1 MTPRTVYPNDGGLI
15 IISPI
20 RICTEFAM
28 TLGEYGENDG
38 EDNGELICRE
48 NISRHKPFGNTCFY
62 LRGQATPS
70 RSPSGVVQGQ
80 YVGVLTTNLQHV

>member
-1 MTPRTVYPNDGGLI
+1 
-15 IISPI
+15 
-20 RICTEFAM
+20 M
-28 TLGEYGENDG
+28 TLGEYGENDEEDDG
-38 EDNGELICRE
+38 EDDGELICRE

-80 YVGVLTTNLQHV
+80 YVGGVDDQSATCLMVGGEPC